1 MKRGRAVV
9 GGLLWPLCGKNR
21 YTRCQSSIR
30 CNDMQMNSDTF
41 LSCGGLGGV
50 KPAGLMGRCE
60 EDIEEHW
67 SVLLTEGAG
76 EGFILMNFGLNE
88 TTLFR
93 GV

>member
-1 MKRGRAVV
+1 
-9 GGLLWPLCGKNR
+9 
-21 YTRCQSSIR
+21 
-30 CNDMQMNSDTF
+30 MQMNSDPF
-41 LSCGGLGGV
+41 LCCSGLRGV

-60 EDIEEHW
+60 EDIEERW

-76 EGFILMNFGLNE
+76 EGFILMNIRLNE